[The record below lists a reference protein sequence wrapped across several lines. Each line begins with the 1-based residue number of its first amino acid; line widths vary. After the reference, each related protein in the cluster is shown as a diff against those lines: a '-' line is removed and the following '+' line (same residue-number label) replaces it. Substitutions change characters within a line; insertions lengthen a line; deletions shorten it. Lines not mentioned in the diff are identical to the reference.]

1 MGTAAVVVPDMGS
14 NAWDSLT
21 LGSSTPHLEW
31 REHSIDVPRDSPLRF
46 SDASLPSTGSEGSTT
61 SIGDAGDYY
70 LDLDPGQTS
79 DGSLIDLR
87 FSPVEHWNGDS
98 AYPSNR
104 ISLKFCPSG
113 PVLTSLTVSAGTLT
127 PAFIGDC
134 VKYTVPDVPYSNR
147 TLTITAMRGA
157 RHAMAPTFMHV
168 SQRWKPLEDS
178 WTRTASAMATRYPSP

>member
-87 FSPVEHWNGDS
+87 FSPVEHWTGAS
-98 AYPSNR
+98 ATPSNL
-104 ISLKFCPSG
+104 SETCPSG

-127 PAFIGDC
+127 PTFIGDH
-134 VKYTVPDVPYSNR
+134 VLNTPYQTSH
-147 TLTITAMRGA
+147 I
-157 RHAMAPTFMHV
+157 
-168 SQRWKPLEDS
+168 PLEPS
-178 WTRTASAMATRYPSP
+178 LSPSCQSQVLASGFGTFPAM